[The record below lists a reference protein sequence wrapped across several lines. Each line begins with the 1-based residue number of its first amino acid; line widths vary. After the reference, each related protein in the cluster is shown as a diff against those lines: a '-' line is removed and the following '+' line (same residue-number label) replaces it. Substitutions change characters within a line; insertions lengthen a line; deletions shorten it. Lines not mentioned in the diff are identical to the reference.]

1 MHVSL
6 GVEPRM
12 SLQGDEGCKACITEI
27 ADEGSEGGVS
37 LQMLK
42 WKIFHCQDN
51 TNIFVLLVTCW

>member
-1 MHVSL
+1 
-6 GVEPRM
+6 M
-12 SLQGDEGCKACITEI
+12 SLQGDEGCEACITEI

-42 WKIFHCQDN
+42 IIHCQDN